1 MSQEKI
7 ASPAVSA
14 SGVVLSGLNSA
25 SPAASP
31 KKSKVASVRSASVA
45 VPVSPALAAAIAA
58 SRASVAAASKK
69 SSTKAVGASPAA
81 LASVHSAL
89 KSGVKRKRAAAAAP
103 KAASALKSGVKRKR
117 AAAAAPKAASAAS
130 ASPGKYEYMLLDPN
144 TSDPKIQAADKR
156 PKAANGKVGRDRFQ
170 VARKL
175 ASKAY
180 KLHYKSLG
188 VTTFKMVIRKTHAD
202 PTLPRSYG
210 VYDVKVVKKMGN
222 VSFTKGGKTITTLFQ
237 AIPKSVRGDEK
248 TKMIARFLRDA
259 VASPKKAAAAAA
271 SLSRASMAP
280 KAASA

>member
-1 MSQEKI
+1 MSQEKN

-25 SPAASP
+25 SPAASL
-31 KKSKVASVRSASVA
+31 KKSASKVASAPKSPVKAPSPAAASKPA
-45 VPVSPALAAAIAA
+45 SIAMPVSPALAAVIAA

-69 SSTKAVGASPAA
+69 SSVQGVTSSKM
-81 LASVHSAL
+81 HSAL
-89 KSGVKRKRAAAAAP
+89 KSIVKRKRAAADP
-103 KAASALKSGVKRKR
+103 KAV
-117 AAAAAPKAASAAS
+117 SAAS

-202 PTLPRSYG
+202 PTVPRSYG
-210 VYDVKVVKKMGN
+210 VYDVNVVKKVGN
-222 VSFTKGGKTITTLFQ
+222 MPFTKGGKTITTLFQ

-248 TKMIARFLRDA
+248 TKMIARFLREA
-259 VASPKKAAAAAA
+259 VASPKKTAVAA
-271 SLSRASMAP
+271 SLSRASLAP
-280 KAASA
+280 KAGSAPM

>member
-81 LASVHSAL
+81 LASVH
-89 KSGVKRKRAAAAAP
+89 
-103 KAASALKSGVKRKR
+103 SALKSGVKRKR